1 MKIVFITSYLNSFLE
16 SNLSINKKSF
26 VGIFEA
32 GSRNYKPNLI
42 NNIFRIIFKSKL
54 KKLAI
59 RENLDYFFLHKNNQK
74 DAVDFLLRIKPDLII
89 VYSMSHLLCKEII
102 EIPKLGIFN
111 LHPSLLPKYR
121 GPNPLF
127 WTYYNQDKIAGIT
140 LHRIDQG
147 EDTGDIIFQ
156 KEVKVKLG
164 LEIEIL
170 QEKFNAI
177 GSELIFRLIET
188 LKKGELLP
196 RKMQNNYGNS
206 KRAYNL
212 SNKELENIIDW
223 ENFEVERIWH
233 IIKGLGSELP
243 YISQPKGIL
252 YGQKWI
258 VEDYIKIDSKNK
270 NNLQFGKIYFI
281 NNQYILYCKDGI
293 IKLKVRFKFN
303 YLFKKLIKLILNFI
317 KSVFKFF

>member
-1 MKIVFITSYLNSFLE
+1 MKIVFITSYLNSFLK

-42 NNIFRIIFKSKL
+42 NNIFRKIFKSKL

-59 RENLDYFFLHKNNQK
+59 RENLDYFFLQKKNQK
-74 DAVDFLLRIKPDLII
+74 DAVEFLLRIKPDLII

-127 WTYYNQDKIAGIT
+127 WTYYNQDKIAGMT
-140 LHRIDQG
+140 LHYIDQG

-188 LKKGELLP
+188 LKQGESLP
-196 RKMQNNYGNS
+196 RKSQNNYGNS
-206 KRAYNL
+206 KRANNL
-212 SNKELENIIDW
+212 SNKELEKIIDW
-223 ENFEVERIWH
+223 ENFEVERVWH

-243 YISQPKGIL
+243 YISQPKGIF

-258 VEDYIKIDSKNK
+258 LEDYIKLDSKNK
-270 NNLQFGKIYFI
+270 NNKQFGKIYFI

-303 YLFKKLIKLILNFI
+303 YLLKSLIKLILKFI
-317 KSVFKFF
+317 KSVFKYF

>member
-1 MKIVFITSYLNSFLE
+1 MKIVFITSYLNSFLK

-42 NNIFRIIFKSKL
+42 NNIFRKIFKSKL

-59 RENLDYFFLHKNNQK
+59 RENLDYFFLQKKNQK
-74 DAVDFLLRIKPDLII
+74 DAVEFLLRIKPDLII

-127 WTYYNQDKIAGIT
+127 WTYYNQDKIAGMT
-140 LHRIDQG
+140 LHYIDQG

-188 LKKGELLP
+188 LKQGESLP
-196 RKMQNNYGNS
+196 RKSQNNYGNS
-206 KRAYNL
+206 KRANNL
-212 SNKELENIIDW
+212 SNKELEKIIDW
-223 ENFEVERIWH
+223 ENFEVERVWH

-243 YISQPKGIL
+243 YISQPKGIF

-258 VEDYIKIDSKNK
+258 LEDYIKLDSKNK
-270 NNLQFGKIYFI
+270 NNKQFGKIYFI
-281 NNQYILYCKDGI
+281 NNQYILFCKDGI

-303 YLFKKLIKLILNFI
+303 YLLKSLIKLILKFI
-317 KSVFKFF
+317 KSVFKYF